1 MKLNRENKLL
11 IGLCTA
17 ATILIAKLFSIQII
31 DEDYKMDAENNS
43 VVYTTINPT
52 RGIIHDRNGNILV
65 GNKVAYDLLVTP
77 KDVEEFDTLTLAK
90 VLDVTPEFIKEKM
103 DGYYKNRRRIGYQSV
118 VMLKQLPQETYM
130 KFAEIAYKFPGFRG
144 EARSIRE
151 YPYNAGG
158 NLLGYVSEV
167 DANYLKRH
175 PDEYKAGD
183 YAGKTGI
190 EAAREKELRG
200 EKGYHIWLRDS
211 RNKIM
216 SEYEGGSKDKEAVPG
231 NNITTT
237 IDAELQHYGQMLM
250 QNKLG
255 SLVAIEPST
264 GEILTLV
271 SSPGIDV
278 DMLADIGQHYNEIV
292 NDPYPEQSWGTQPL
306 EMTLLASTGT
316 E

>member
-17 ATILIAKLFSIQII
+17 AAILIAKLFSIQII
-31 DEDYKMDAENNS
+31 NDDYKTNAENNS
-43 VVYTTINPT
+43 IVYSTINPT
-52 RGIIHDRNGNILV
+52 RGIIHDRNGRILV

-77 KDVEEFDTLTLAK
+77 KDVSAFDTLALAK

-118 VMLKQLPQETYM
+118 VMLKQIPQETYM

-167 DANYLKRH
+167 DAAYLKSH

-183 YAGKTGI
+183 YA
-190 EAAREKELRG
+190 
-200 EKGYHIWLRDS
+200 
-211 RNKIM
+211 
-216 SEYEGGSKDKEAVPG
+216 
-231 NNITTT
+231 
-237 IDAELQHYGQMLM
+237 
-250 QNKLG
+250 
-255 SLVAIEPST
+255 
-264 GEILTLV
+264 V
-271 SSPGIDV
+271 S
-278 DMLADIGQHYNEIV
+278 V
-292 NDPYPEQSWGTQPL
+292 N
-306 EMTLLASTGT
+306 
-316 E
+316 